1 MARGA
6 EARADEEMPEEQAAS
21 NVVPIRD
28 GDAPV
33 SLQRKAE
40 GGFSFHFTFDL
51 PKLPSVMAVQT
62 WTHQQ
67 MINGGLI
74 VAVVLMAAFIVYRE
88 RFAPP
93 VGASGAEESPMGLVR
108 PNVKTAFNP
117 TVEQPA
123 IAAGAFIDPLA
134 SVIGNVSIGARV
146 YVAPFASIRGDEGQP
161 IVISDGSNV
170 QDGVVLHALETF
182 DGREPVEKNLVTVDG
197 KKFAVYIGKNV
208 SMAHQSQVH
217 GPAAVGDNTFVG
229 MQALVFKAVVGKNVV
244 IEPGAKVIGVTIPE
258 GRYVSAGSV
267 VTSQAAAD
275 ALPKITPDYA
285 FATLNNGVLEVNHE
299 FADAYLEIATGEK
312 AAGGESSHGSASGS
326 SGAAAESS
334 GSSSHATTAPS
345 GSSSTG
351 H

>member
-93 VGASGAEESPMGLVR
+93 VGASGAEESTMGLVR

-229 MQALVFKAVVGKNVV
+229 MQALVFKSTIGKNVV
-244 IEPGAKVIGVTIPE
+244 IEPGAKVIGVTVAE
-258 GRYVSAGSV
+258 KRYVPAG
-267 VTSQAAAD
+267 VTIVTQAQAD
-275 ALPKITPDYA
+275 ALPEITPDYA
-285 FATLNNGVLEVNHE
+285 FATLNDGVLHVNE
-299 FADAYLEIATGEK
+299 AFAEAYGHANSGESGEAPAP
-312 AAGGESSHGSASGS
+312 AAGGSKSG
-326 SGAAAESS
+326 
-334 GSSSHATTAPS
+334 H
-345 GSSSTG
+345 
-351 H
+351 

>member
-6 EARADEEMPEEQAAS
+6 EARADDETPDEQSAS
-21 NVVPIRD
+21 KVVPLRE
-28 GDAPV
+28 GDAQGMM
-33 SLQRKAE
+33 QRKAE

-67 MINGGLI
+67 MINGALI
-74 VAVVLMAAFIVYRE
+74 AAVVLMAAFIVYRE
-88 RFAPP
+88 KFSP
-93 VGASGAEESPMGLVR
+93 VAAAGGHEEATTGLVR
-108 PNVKTAFNP
+108 PNVKTGFNP

-123 IAAGAFIDPLA
+123 IASGAFIDPLA
-134 SVIGNVSIGARV
+134 SVIGNVSVGARV

-161 IVISDGSNV
+161 IVIGEGSNV

-182 DGREPVEKNLVTVDG
+182 DGSEPVEKNLVTVDG
-197 KKFAVYIGKNV
+197 KKFAVYVGKNV

-258 GRYVSAGSV
+258 GRYVTAGSV

-285 FATLNNGVLEVNHE
+285 FATLNNGVLEVNHS
-299 FADAYLEIATGEK
+299 FADAYLGVATGEK
-312 AAGGESSHGSASGS
+312 PAASSHGSSSSSSSESSSSAHGAASTSASG
-326 SGAAAESS
+326 
-334 GSSSHATTAPS
+334 H
-345 GSSSTG
+345 
-351 H
+351 